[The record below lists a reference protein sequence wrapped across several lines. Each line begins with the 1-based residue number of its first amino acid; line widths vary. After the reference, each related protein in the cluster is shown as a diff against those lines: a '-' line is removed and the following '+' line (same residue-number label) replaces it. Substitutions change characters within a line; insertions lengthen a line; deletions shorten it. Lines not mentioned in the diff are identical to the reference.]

1 MVDIAIV
8 CAILVAAMYLFA
20 TEKLRVDLVA
30 LLIMTT
36 LMLVGVVRPG
46 FLSIQDAISGFSNK
60 ATITIAAM
68 FILTAGL
75 VKTGSISVLSRR
87 LIGLGGASERRVF
100 LVLLVSAGVASA
112 FINNTAAVAVFI
124 PIALSVSKQFRIS
137 PTRLLLPLSFIS
149 IVGGTCTLIGTSTNI
164 LVSSMSADA
173 GVGEF
178 KMFEMTKLGL
188 VFFGVGLVYLLVF
201 ARRILPDRAGAADLT
216 SRYKVGEF
224 FTMVVVDKKS
234 SLVLRT
240 PAESRINQRYDVTIL
255 EIIRGD
261 ERLWTGIRDVKLQEG
276 DELLVRGSIEN
287 ILEMS
292 HVEGLT
298 IRSQLKY
305 ADPELTRDDV
315 MLAEAIIAPSAALIG
330 RSLKD
335 VDFRHQ
341 HGVFA
346 LAIRK
351 HGETIRER
359 IGHVRLAAGDTL
371 LIQGRRDFVS
381 KLAEDPSFLML
392 QEVPIQQVRRQKG
405 PIALAIVALAIGL
418 AAFEVLPI
426 LVSAIVGCMAMILA
440 GCLKPQEAYESIDW
454 FVIFL
459 LAGVIPLGHAME
471 NTGTAAFIA
480 NGILQLTDNLGDT
493 AIIAVFY
500 LLSTVFASIMS
511 HNAAAILLVPIG
523 VASAHELGLDPFPIL
538 MAITFAASSA
548 MSTPFGYHTNLMVYG
563 PGNYRFADFLK
574 VGIPLN
580 LIFWVLSSLLIPVIW
595 PLR

>member
-1 MVDIAIV
+1 
-8 CAILVAAMYLFA
+8 
-20 TEKLRVDLVA
+20 
-30 LLIMTT
+30 
-36 LMLVGVVRPG
+36 
-46 FLSIQDAISGFSNK
+46 
-60 ATITIAAM
+60 
-68 FILTAGL
+68 
-75 VKTGSISVLSRR
+75 
-87 LIGLGGASERRVF
+87 
-100 LVLLVSAGVASA
+100 
-112 FINNTAAVAVFI
+112 
-124 PIALSVSKQFRIS
+124 
-137 PTRLLLPLSFIS
+137 
-149 IVGGTCTLIGTSTNI
+149 
-164 LVSSMSADA
+164 
-173 GVGEF
+173 
-178 KMFEMTKLGL
+178 
-188 VFFGVGLVYLLVF
+188 
-201 ARRILPDRAGAADLT
+201 
-216 SRYKVGEF
+216 
-224 FTMVVVDKKS
+224 MVVVDKKS
-234 SLVLRT
+234 SLVLTT

-261 ERLWTGIRDVKLQEG
+261 DRLWTGLRDVQLHEG
-276 DELLVRGSIEN
+276 DELLVRGSIHN

-292 HVEGLT
+292 EIEGLT

-315 MLAEAIIAPSAALIG
+315 MLAEAIIAPSAPMIG

-335 VDFRHQ
+335 VDFRNQ
-341 HGVFA
+341 YGVFA

-351 HGETIRER
+351 HGETIRQR
-359 IGHVRLAAGDTL
+359 IGNVRLDAGDTL
-371 LIQGRRDFVS
+371 LIQGHRDFVQ
-381 KLAEDPSFLML
+381 KLDGDSSFLMT
-392 QEVPIQQVRRQKG
+392 QEVEIEQVRKKKG

-426 LVSAIVGCMAMILA
+426 LVSAIVGCLAMILT

-459 LAGVIPLGHAME
+459 LAGVIPLGLAME

-480 NGILQLTDNLGDT
+480 NGILQVTENLGDT

-523 VASAHELGLDPFPIL
+523 VASARELGLDPFPIL

-563 PGNYRFADFLK
+563 PGNYRFSDFLK

>member
-1 MVDIAIV
+1 MVDILIV
-8 CAILVAAMYLFA
+8 CAIVVAAMVLFA

-36 LMLVGVVRPG
+36 LMLIGVFRPD
-46 FLSIQDAISGFSNK
+46 FLSAKQAISGFSNK

-75 VKTGSISVLSRR
+75 VKTGSIATLSHKLIDIGGGTERR
-87 LIGLGGASERRVF
+87 LFV
-100 LVLLVSAGVASA
+100 VLLASAGILSA

-124 PIALSVSKQFRIS
+124 PIAMTVSKQFKIS

-173 GVGEF
+173 GVGAF
-178 KMFEMTKLGL
+178 KMFEMSKLGV
-188 VFFGVGLVYLLVF
+188 VFFAVGLVYLLLF
-201 ARRILPDRAGAADLT
+201 ARRILPDRAEAGDLT
-216 SRYKVGEF
+216 SKYKVGEF
-224 FTMVVVDKKS
+224 FTIVVVGKKS
-234 SLVLRT
+234 SLVMRT
-240 PAESRINQRYDVTIL
+240 PAESRISQRHDVTIL
-255 EIIRGD
+255 EIIRGE
-261 ERLWTGIRDVKLQEG
+261 ERLWTGLRDVQLHED
-276 DELLVRGSIEN
+276 DELLVRGSVHD
-287 ILEMS
+287 ILRMS
-292 HVEGLT
+292 QSEGLT

-305 ADPELTRDDV
+305 ADTELTRDEV
-315 MLAEAIIAPSAALIG
+315 MLAEAIIAPGAPLIG
-330 RSLKD
+330 RSLKEA
-335 VDFRHQ
+335 DFRHQ

-359 IGHVRLAAGDTL
+359 IGNVRLDAGDTL
-371 LIQGRRDFVS
+371 LIQGRRDFVQ
-381 KLAEDPSFLML
+381 KLDEDPSFLML
-392 QEVPIQQVRRQKG
+392 QEVAVEEVRRQKG
-405 PIALAIVALAIGL
+405 PIAVAIVALAVGL
-418 AAFEVLPI
+418 AALNVLPI
-426 LVSAIVGCMAMILA
+426 LVSAIAGALAMILT

-459 LAGVIPLGHAME
+459 LAGVIPLGLAME

-480 NGILQLTDNLGDT
+480 TGILQVTENLGDV

-523 VASAHELGLDPFPIL
+523 VASAQKLGLDPFPIL

-580 LIFWVLSSLLIPVIW
+580 LVFWVLASLLIPVIW

>member
-1 MVDIAIV
+1 MIDILIV
-8 CAILVAAMYLFA
+8 CVIVVAAMVLFA

-36 LMLVGVVRPG
+36 LMLIGVFRPG
-46 FLSIQDAISGFSNK
+46 FLSVQQAIAGFSNK

-75 VKTGSISVLSRR
+75 VKTGSITMLSHRLIKIGGSNERR
-87 LIGLGGASERRVF
+87 LFI
-100 LVLLVSAGVASA
+100 VLLVSAGIASA

-124 PIALSVSKQFRIS
+124 PIALSVSRQFKIS

-149 IVGGTCTLIGTSTNI
+149 IVGGTSTLIGTSTNI

-178 KMFEMTKLGL
+178 KMFELTKLGAI
-188 VFFGVGLVYLLVF
+188 FFGVGLVYLILF
-201 ARRILPDRAGAADLT
+201 ARRILPDRADPADLT
-216 SRYKVGEF
+216 SKYNVGEF

-234 SLVLRT
+234 SLVLTT

-261 ERLWTGIRDVKLQEG
+261 DRLWTGLRDVQLHEG
-276 DELLVRGSIEN
+276 DELLVRGSIHN

-292 HVEGLT
+292 EIEGLT

-315 MLAEAIIAPSAALIG
+315 MLAEAIIAPSAPMIG

-335 VDFRHQ
+335 VDFRNQ
-341 HGVFA
+341 YGVFA

-351 HGETIRER
+351 HGETIRQR
-359 IGHVRLAAGDTL
+359 IGNVRLDAGDTL
-371 LIQGRRDFVS
+371 LIQGHRDFVQ
-381 KLAEDPSFLML
+381 KLDGDSSFLMT
-392 QEVPIQQVRRQKG
+392 QEVEIEQVRKKKG

-426 LVSAIVGCMAMILA
+426 LVSAIVGCLAMILT

-459 LAGVIPLGHAME
+459 LAGVIPLGLAME

-480 NGILQLTDNLGDT
+480 NGILQVTENLGDT

-523 VASAHELGLDPFPIL
+523 VASARELGLDPFPIL

-563 PGNYRFADFLK
+563 PGNYRFSDFLK

>member
-1 MVDIAIV
+1 MVDILIV
-8 CAILVAAMYLFA
+8 CAVVAVAMYLFA

-36 LMLVGVVRPG
+36 LMLIGVFRPG
-46 FLSIQDAISGFSNK
+46 FLSVQQAIAGFSNK

-75 VKTGSISVLSRR
+75 VKTGSISMFSRR
-87 LIGLGGASERRVF
+87 LIGLGASSERRLFV
-100 LVLLVSAGVASA
+100 VLLVSAGIASA

-124 PIALSVSKQFRIS
+124 PIALSVSKQFKIS

-178 KMFEMTKLGL
+178 KMFEMTKLGA
-188 VFFGVGLVYLLVF
+188 VFFGVGLVYLIVF
-201 ARRILPDRAGAADLT
+201 ARRILPDRAAAADLT
-216 SRYKVGEF
+216 SKYKVGEF

-261 ERLWTGIRDVKLQEG
+261 ERLWTGIRNIKLQEN
-276 DELLVRGSIEN
+276 DELLVRGSIHD
-287 ILEMS
+287 ILEMGS
-292 HVEGLT
+292 VEGLT

-305 ADPELTRDDV
+305 ADTELTRDDV
-315 MLAEAIIAPSAALIG
+315 MLAEAIIAPSAPLIG
-330 RSLKD
+330 RSLKET
-335 VDFRHQ
+335 DFRHQ

-359 IGHVRLAAGDTL
+359 IGNVRLAAGDTL
-371 LIQGRRDFVS
+371 LIQGRRDFVE
-381 KLAEDPSFLML
+381 KLGDDPSFLML
-392 QEVPIQQVRRQKG
+392 QEVELEQVRTQKG

-426 LVSAIVGCMAMILA
+426 LVSAIVGCLAMILT

-459 LAGVIPLGHAME
+459 LAGVIPLGLAME

-480 NGILQLTDNLGDT
+480 TGILQVTENLGDT

-523 VASAHELGLDPFPIL
+523 VASAQKLGLDPFPIL

-563 PGNYRFADFLK
+563 PGNYRFSDFLK

-580 LIFWVLSSLLIPVIW
+580 VIFWVLSSLLIPVFW

>member
-1 MVDIAIV
+1 MVDILIVSAIV
-8 CAILVAAMYLFA
+8 VAAMVLFA
-20 TEKLRVDLVA
+20 SEKLRVDLVA

-36 LMLVGVVRPG
+36 LMLIGVFRPG
-46 FLSIQDAISGFSNK
+46 FLSVEQAIAGFSNK

-87 LIGLGGASERRVF
+87 LIGLGGTSERRLFV
-100 LVLLVSAGVASA
+100 VLLVSAGIASA

-124 PIALSVSKQFRIS
+124 PIALSVSKQFKIS

-164 LVSSMSADA
+164 LVSAMSADA
-173 GVGEF
+173 GVGAF
-178 KMFEMTKLGL
+178 KMFEMTKLGAI
-188 VFFGVGLVYLLVF
+188 FFAVGLVYLLVF
-201 ARRILPDRAGAADLT
+201 ARRILPDRVGTADLT
-216 SRYKVGEF
+216 RKYKVGEF
-224 FTMVVVDKKS
+224 FTIVVVDKRS

-240 PAESRINQRYDVTIL
+240 PAEARINQRYDVTIL

-276 DELLVRGSIEN
+276 DELLVRGSIHD
-287 ILEMS
+287 ILEMGA
-292 HVEGLT
+292 VEGLT

-315 MLAEAIIAPSAALIG
+315 MLAEAIIAPSAPLIG

-335 VDFRHQ
+335 TDFRHQ

-351 HGETIRER
+351 HGETLRER
-359 IGHVRLAAGDTL
+359 IGNVRLAAGDTL
-371 LIQGRRDFVS
+371 LIQGRRDFVE
-381 KLAEDPSFLML
+381 KLGADPSFLML
-392 QEVPIQQVRRQKG
+392 QEVKLEHVRRQKG
-405 PIALAIVALAIGL
+405 LVALAIVALAIGL

-426 LVSAIVGCMAMILA
+426 LVSAIVGCLAMILT

-459 LAGVIPLGHAME
+459 LAGVIPLGLAME

-480 NGILQLTDNLGDT
+480 NGILRFTEGLGDT

-500 LLSTVFASIMS
+500 LLSTVLASIMS

-523 VASAHELGLDPFPIL
+523 VASAQKLGLDPFPIL
-538 MAITFAASSA
+538 LAITFAASSA

-563 PGNYRFADFLK
+563 PGNYRFVDFLK

-580 LIFWVLSSLLIPVIW
+580 AIFWLLSSLLIPVLW

>member
-8 CAILVAAMYLFA
+8 CAIVIAAMVLFA

-30 LLIMTT
+30 LLIMGT
-36 LMLVGVVRPG
+36 LMLIGVFRPG
-46 FLSIQDAISGFSNK
+46 FLTVQQAIAGFSNK

-75 VKTGSISVLSRR
+75 VKTGSITMLSHK
-87 LIGLGGASERRVF
+87 LIGIGGSSERRLFV
-100 LVLLVSAGVASA
+100 VLLVSAGIASA

-124 PIALSVSKQFRIS
+124 PIALSVSKQFKIS

-178 KMFEMTKLGL
+178 KMFELTKLGA
-188 VFFGVGLVYLLVF
+188 VFFAVGLVYLLLF
-201 ARRILPDRAGAADLT
+201 ARRILPERADPADLT
-216 SRYKVGEF
+216 DKYKVGEF

-261 ERLWTGIRDVKLQEG
+261 ERLWTGLRDVQLHEA
-276 DELLVRGSIEN
+276 DELLVRGSIHN

-292 HVEGLT
+292 EIEGLT

-305 ADPELTRDDV
+305 ADTELTRDDV
-315 MLAEAIIAPSAALIG
+315 MLAEAIIAPSAPLIG

-335 VDFRHQ
+335 ADFRHQ

-351 HGETIRER
+351 HDETIRQR
-359 IGHVRLAAGDTL
+359 IGNVRLDAGDTL
-371 LIQGRRDFVS
+371 LVQGRRDFVE
-381 KLAEDPSFLML
+381 KLNDDPSFLML
-392 QEVPIQQVRRQKG
+392 QKVEVEEVRKQKG

-426 LVSAIVGCMAMILA
+426 LVSAIIGCLAMILT

-459 LAGVIPLGHAME
+459 LAGLIPLGLAME

-480 NGILQLTDNLGDT
+480 NGILQVTENLGDT

-523 VASAHELGLDPFPIL
+523 VASAQKLGLDPFPIL

-563 PGNYRFADFLK
+563 PGNYRFSDFLK